1 MASCSPKRQSRGK
14 DDDGPSPTTPRR
26 TKKTKTDATE
36 ESDEGKTSR
45 GKVRLRVTRACNECR
60 RRKDRCD
67 GIRPSCNSCLSIGRS
82 CSYGPAKKRG
92 LRTGYVR
99 ALELLLGMIVN
110 TIDDVDDW
118 LAAVLD
124 GEERRPKFGL
134 RDLSLLISPNTD
146 VTDTLAESWRTST
159 TSKTVER
166 LLSVDEPSES
176 LDDGEAFKKFELGIR
191 EAIKLAAKVSADQI
205 PIVDNGLDMI
215 TPAYT
220 NVSQHDYSPARTT
233 TLSKQD
239 VDSTLSLYALQPTFP
254 QNALTMPQAPTPQSH
269 ASPPQIPPNWAQLL
283 DVYFANTHSWLPMV
297 QKHDLMRLVYLKANN
312 DKDAN
317 TSNAIHSGDLCFL
330 WTVMAYS
337 LRQSGSLELSK
348 VFLESAEDV
357 LAKHNGKYEI
367 GHIRALLI
375 VALISLEEQE
385 FGAAWLATGQ
395 ATYSAAMSFLAVI
408 GDGPLQKDEGTRRTL
423 MCVFVLDTLIASLA
437 KSRPYLDS
445 SDAQRFGLLATE
457 SMEEWEPWNSK
468 DLDDQAQPPAWS
480 HTPGLILSTFNSF
493 FLLVCILNDV
503 VRLEMGSDNIGRYY
517 HIIRDFEEWRK
528 RHLPD
533 HGNQHDV
540 ANTPQ
545 DTNLRLACASI
556 SETLAT
562 QEQRLKGT
570 PYGMPSKVSP
580 EILVQEK
587 FLLKLLDTTKTF
599 RMPPTSIAF
608 LNSLEAAYEYRMS
621 NRQELGRSLG
631 DLQPFNLKTALADA
645 QRELF
650 RRHSPPTT
658 SRSEIAESE
667 PAIME
672 ATADPT
678 SAHQPDLRQFQPEAQ
693 VSFSQLM
700 DTATENIG
708 GELFMSLADLDSA
721 DWSANPPEFMRHLG
735 VVGDMATDIQSFFD
749 QEPG

>member
-1 MASCSPKRQSRGK
+1 MASCPPKRQSRGR

-26 TKKTKTDATE
+26 SKKTKTDATE

-110 TIDDVDDW
+110 TIDDADDW
-118 LAAVLD
+118 LAAILD

-134 RDLSLLISPNTD
+134 QDLSLLISSKTD

-166 LLSVDEPSES
+166 LLSVDEPAES
-176 LDDGEAFKKFELGIR
+176 LEDGEAFKKFESGIR
-191 EAIKLAAKVSADQI
+191 EATKLAAKFSADQI
-205 PIVDNGLDMI
+205 PNVDNGPDMI

-220 NVSQHDYSPARTT
+220 NASQPDYSPTGT
-233 TLSKQD
+233 ITLSKQD
-239 VDSTLSLYALQPTFP
+239 IDSTLSLYSHQPTFP
-254 QNALTMPQAPTPQSH
+254 QNALVMPQVPTPQRH
-269 ASPPQIPPNWAQLL
+269 TSPPQIPPNWAELL
-283 DVYFANTHSWLPMV
+283 DVYFANTHSWLPVV

-317 TSNAIHSGDLCFL
+317 TSNAIHSGDPCFL

-348 VFLESAEDV
+348 AFLESATDI
-357 LAKHNGKYEI
+357 LAKDNGKYEI
-367 GHIRALLI
+367 GHIRAILI
-375 VALISLEEQE
+375 VALIRLEEQDI
-385 FGAAWLATGQ
+385 GAAWLAIGQ
-395 ATYSAAMSFLAVI
+395 ATYSAAMSFLTVI
-408 GDGPLQKDEGTRRTL
+408 SDGPLQKDEGTRRTL

-445 SDAQRFGLLATE
+445 SDAQRFGLLVTE
-457 SMEEWEPWNSK
+457 SMEEWEPWHSK
-468 DLDDQAQPPAWS
+468 DLDDQAQPPS
-480 HTPGLILSTFNSF
+480 HTPGLTLSTFNSF
-493 FLLVCILNDV
+493 FLLVSILNDI
-503 VRLEMGSDNIGRYY
+503 VRLEMRRDNIGRYY
-517 HIIRDFEEWRK
+517 HIIRDFEEWRE
-528 RHLPD
+528 RRLPD

-556 SETLAT
+556 SETLTT
-562 QEQRLKGT
+562 QGQRLEGT
-570 PYGMPSKVSP
+570 PYGVPSKGPP
-580 EILVQEK
+580 EMLVQEQS
-587 FLLKLLDTTKTF
+587 LLQLLDTTKTF

-608 LNSLEAAYEYRMS
+608 LNSLEAAYEYRMNS
-621 NRQELGRSLG
+621 IQGLGGSLG
-631 DLQPFNLKTALADA
+631 DLQSLKTALADA
-645 QRELF
+645 QKRIS

-667 PAIME
+667 PAVME
-672 ATADPT
+672 AIAEST
-678 SAHQPDLRQFQPEAQ
+678 SAHQSDLRQFQPEAQ
-693 VSFSQLM
+693 VSFSELM
-700 DTATENIG
+700 DTATENIS

>member
-1 MASCSPKRQSRGK
+1 MASCPPKRQSRGK

-26 TKKTKTDATE
+26 TKKTKTDVTE

-110 TIDDVDDW
+110 TIGDVDDW
-118 LAAVLD
+118 LAALLD

-166 LLSVDEPSES
+166 LLSVEEPSES
-176 LDDGEAFKKFELGIR
+176 LEDGEAFKKFELGIR
-191 EAIKLAAKVSADQI
+191 EAIKLAAKVSAGQI
-205 PIVDNGLDMI
+205 PIVDNGLDMV

-220 NVSQHDYSPARTT
+220 NVSQNDYSPAGTI

-239 VDSTLSLYALQPTFP
+239 VDSTLSLYSLQPTFP
-254 QNALTMPQAPTPQSH
+254 ENALAMPQVPTPQCH
-269 ASPPQIPPNWAQLL
+269 TCPPQMPPNWAQLL
-283 DVYFANTHSWLPMV
+283 DIYFANTHSWLPMV
-297 QKHDLMRLVYLKANN
+297 QKHDLLRLVYLKANN
-312 DKDAN
+312 DKDVN

-337 LRQSGSLELSK
+337 LRQSGSLELSMT
-348 VFLESAEDV
+348 FLESARDV
-357 LAKHNGKYEI
+357 LAEENGKHQI

-375 VALISLEEQE
+375 VALIRLEEQDS
-385 FGAAWLATGQ
+385 GAAWLTIGQ
-395 ATYSAAMSFLAVI
+395 ATYSAAMSFLAEI
-408 GDGPLQKDEGTRRTL
+408 TDESSYKDEGTRRTL
-423 MCVFVLDTLIASLA
+423 MCVFVLDTLIGRLV
-437 KSRPYLDS
+437 KSRPYLNS
-445 SDAQRFGLLATE
+445 SDARGFGLLAIE
-457 SMEEWEPWNSK
+457 SMEEWEPWHSK
-468 DLDDQAQPPAWS
+468 DLDAQALPPS
-480 HTPGLILSTFNSF
+480 HVPGLVLSTFNSF
-493 FLLVCILNDV
+493 FLLICILNDV
-503 VRLEMGSDNIGRYY
+503 ARLEMGSDNIGRCH
-517 HIIRDFEEWRK
+517 HIIRGFEEWSK
-528 RHLPD
+528 HHLPD
-533 HGNQHDV
+533 CAIQHHV
-540 ANTPQ
+540 ATSPQ
-545 DTNLRLACASI
+545 ATHLRLAYASI
-556 SETLAT
+556 SETLTT
-562 QEQRLKGT
+562 QMKSLKGT
-570 PYGMPSKVSP
+570 RYGMPTKGPS
-580 EILVQEK
+580 EMLVQEQA
-587 FLLKLLDTTKTF
+587 LLQLLDTTKTF
-599 RMPPTSIAF
+599 RMPPTSIVF
-608 LNSLEAAYEYRMS
+608 LNSLEIAYDDRMS
-621 NRQELGRSLG
+621 NSQGLARSPG
-631 DLQPFNLKTALADA
+631 DLQPLKTALADV
-645 QRELF
+645 QKRLSQ
-650 RRHSPPTT
+650 RHSSSTT

-667 PAIME
+667 PAAVETI
-672 ATADPT
+672 ADSIPV
-678 SAHQPDLRQFQPEAQ
+678 HQPNLQQFQPEAQ

-700 DTATENIG
+700 DTAAENIG

-735 VVGDMATDIQSFFD
+735 VVGDVATDIQSFFD